1 MARRRCARRP
11 RLRHPDPRP
20 ERTCSRTRGVVMTT
34 VENQYL
40 VGNFAPVK
48 DELTVTDLPVEGAIP
63 PEINGRYLR
72 NGPNPIAPEPAAYHW
87 FTGHGMPH
95 AFQLRDR

>member
-1 MARRRCARRP
+1 
-11 RLRHPDPRP
+11 
-20 ERTCSRTRGVVMTT
+20 MTT
-34 VENQYL
+34 IENQYL

-72 NGPNPIAPEPAAYHW
+72 NGPNPIAPDPAEP
-87 FTGHGMPH
+87 
-95 AFQLRDR
+95 LRAERTNAVGILIPPDRSTRCA

>member
-1 MARRRCARRP
+1 
-11 RLRHPDPRP
+11 
-20 ERTCSRTRGVVMTT
+20 MTT

-48 DELTVTDLPVEGAIP
+48 DEVTVTDLPVEGAIP

-72 NGPNPIAPEPAAYHW
+72 NGPNPIAPDPAAYHW
-87 FTGHGMPH
+87 FTGDGHLSIVTNHGQAILAGLHPPPTP
-95 AFQLRDR
+95 